1 MKTQLVLKGVCTLEE
16 WDDIKEHIQY
26 DFIADNYFS
35 ELKEQEILN
44 ARLAL
49 LQQMDPFA
57 GRYFSVEYLRRQ
69 VLKQP
74 DALYNE
80 MTKQMEKEIAEGK
93 CMDPMAMPAM
103 EAAQMEMSLQPPEP
117 DPAEQGIDDAD
128 YKKGNI

>member
-1 MKTQLVLKGVCTLEE
+1 M
-16 WDDIKEHIQY
+16 
-26 DFIADNYFS
+26 
-35 ELKEQEILN
+35 KEQEILN

-57 GRYFSVEYLRRQ
+57 GRYFSLEYLRRR

-80 MTKQMEKEIAEGK
+80 MTKQMEKEIADGK
-93 CMDPMAMPAM
+93 CMDPMTMPTM